1 MRRLVLALAV
11 LLVAGV
17 QATPALAAKP
27 RTGPA
32 GLKFYTPPSPLP
44 GKSHGDVIW
53 ARKLTGQDVLKNASA
68 NWLVLYRETGVDGK
82 PTAVSGTVAIP
93 KGKAPKGGWPVI
105 TWAHGTTGIADTCAP
120 SITNVNAHYDFALLQ
135 GWLKAGYAVVR
146 TDYEGLGTPGIHP
159 FLIGTSEGRAVLDM
173 ATAARQLDSSLGK
186 KVLISG
192 HSQGGHAALWAASL
206 AAKWT
211 PKLKIVGTAAFAPAN
226 HLGEQAV
233 ALPGLTSPSSLSGLA
248 SLIIRAVDATSPDL
262 GIASQLSDP
271 ATALYPQTL
280 TKCLPD
286 LEKTDSFGGLAP
298 ASLFKAGA
306 DTAPLIAKLNANDP
320 EDLVF
325 KTPLLIEQ
333 GEADTTVFPGLTDE
347 TVAEYKSHG
356 MHPTYDTY
364 DGVTHEQVVKTGAKD
379 ASAWIAKRF

>member
-1 MRRLVLALAV
+1 MRRPVLALAV
-11 LLVAGV
+11 VLVACA
-17 QATPALAAKP
+17 QTASAHAATVP
-27 RTGPA
+27 TGPA
-32 GLKFYTPPSPLP
+32 GLKFYSAPFSAK
-44 GKSHGDVIW
+44 GHKHGDVIR

-68 NWLVLYRETGVDGK
+68 NWLVLYQGTGVDGK
-82 PTAVSGTVAIP
+82 PTAISGTVSIP
-93 KGKAPKGGWPVI
+93 KGKAPKDGWPVI
-105 TWAHGTTGIADTCAP
+105 TWAHGTTGIADSCAP
-120 SITNVNAHYDFALLQ
+120 SITNVNQHYDFALLQ

-146 TDYEGLGTPGIHP
+146 TDYEGLGTPGTHP
-159 FLIGTSEGRAVLDM
+159 FLIGTSEGRAVLDI
-173 ATAARQLDSSLGK
+173 ATAARQLDPSLGK
-186 KVLISG
+186 RVLISG

-206 AAKWT
+206 AAKWA
-211 PKLKIVGTAAFAPAN
+211 PKLKIVGTVAFAPAN

-233 ALPGLTSPSSLSGLA
+233 AIPSLKDPSGLSGLA
-248 SLIIRAVDATSPDL
+248 SLIVRAVDATNPSL
-262 GIASQLSDP
+262 GIPALLSDP

-298 ASLFKAGA
+298 ASLFKTGA

-320 EDLVF
+320 EDLTF

-347 TVAEYKSHG
+347 LVAEYKSHG

-364 DGVTHEQVVKTGAKD
+364 DGVVHEQVVKTGAKD